1 MANPGVVVTLA
12 TLNCIC
18 TRAEWQDILKGLWQR
33 HDLELWCL
41 VKFPGISS
49 CLLLLCLLRLWFC
62 LLLDPQPCQP
72 FHNHPVE
79 NYRPRCLIPSLLL
92 GSICGSTHK
101 WIQSSGGHG
110 AEAWV
115 LDFEEWGWLH
125 PVGWQT
131 IAKKCLFADAKSWVF
146 DSSFPLFHVA
156 SVANDWTY
164 RSHLSLKDHLFKDLM
179 PPLHGS
185 LPVLRLQ
192 EHLGDAST

>member
-18 TRAEWQDILKGLWQR
+18 TLAEWQDILKGLGQT
-33 HDLELWCL
+33 HDLELLCL

-49 CLLLLCLLRLWFC
+49 YLLLLCLLCLWFC
-62 LLLDPQPCQP
+62 LLLDPQPCQL
-72 FHNHPVE
+72 FHNHPME
-79 NYRPRCLIPSLLL
+79 NYGPRCLIPSLLS

-101 WIQSSGGHG
+101 GVQSSGGRG

-125 PVGWQT
+125 LVAWQT
-131 IAKKCLFADAKSWVF
+131 IAKKYLFAGAKSWVF

-156 SVANDWTY
+156 SVANDWT
-164 RSHLSLKDHLFKDLM
+164 
-179 PPLHGS
+179 
-185 LPVLRLQ
+185 
-192 EHLGDAST
+192 